1 MTELNTAVTFDAPK
15 VQEAPKAALPVV
27 FDFQPKSLDEAL
39 RLAEVM
45 SKSTIVPKDYVDKP
59 GNVLVAIQWGMELG
73 LKPLAAMQNIAV
85 INGRPS
91 LWGDAVIALVRASP
105 LCEGIR
111 EEFDTAQMIATCI
124 VKRRG
129 EPETSRSFSLQD
141 ATKAN
146 LIGKDIWKAYPK
158 RMLQMRARAFALRD
172 VFPDVLRGMPI
183 AEEVMDYQPQE
194 RDITP
199 PAAAAP
205 AAAAATPPRDA
216 TLDLALAKRADAIC
230 AAFDKATTDEE
241 LHETVNAARRLPDG
255 PGRAKALEHYK
266 TAKLRVEA
274 TKSTVAEPVKEPE
287 QPPEPALSPTDVAS
301 MIGKAASKDEA
312 DLAADSIRAFSE
324 EEQVELWKLYN
335 AKVAALK

>member
-1 MTELNTAVTFDAPK
+1 MSEQLPTEQPAK
-15 VQEAPKAALPVV
+15 VSLPTV

-105 LCEGIR
+105 LCEGVR
-111 EEFDTAQMIATCI
+111 EEFDTTNMVATCY

-129 EPETSRSFSLQD
+129 EPETHRSFSMVE

-146 LIGKDIWKAYPK
+146 LVGKDIWKAYPK

-172 VFPDVLRGMPI
+172 VFPDVLRGMPV
-183 AEEVMDYQPQE
+183 AEEVMDYTPPE
-194 RDITP
+194 KDITP
-199 PAAAAP
+199 SAAAAP
-205 AAAAATPPRDA
+205 AAAAAPPPVTDPA
-216 TLDLALAKRADAIC
+216 LALAQAKRVDAIC
-230 AAFDKATTDEE
+230 AAFDKASSVEE
-241 LHETVNAARRLPDG
+241 LHDIVSAAKKLPDG
-255 PGRAKALEHYK
+255 DGRIKALDHYKRAKMRLDAK
-266 TAKLRVEA
+266 TATE
-274 TKSTVAEPVKEPE
+274 AEPVKQEPE
-287 QPPEPALSPTDVAS
+287 AKRPEPEITPADVAA
-301 MIGKAASKDEA
+301 MIDKATSKDEA
-312 DLAADSIRAFSE
+312 DLAADSIRAFSDE
-324 EEQVELWKLYN
+324 PVQADLWAKYN
-335 AKVAALK
+335 AKVSSFK